1 MGILTILYKDMLKGG
16 TQMIKKDCFAYV
28 NKNGHQGCRAL
39 NDLYC
44 KKEKC
49 KFYKRKCAIS
59 LKEIEEAIKNYAK

>member
-1 MGILTILYKDMLKGG
+1 
-16 TQMIKKDCFAYV
+16 MIKKDCFAYV